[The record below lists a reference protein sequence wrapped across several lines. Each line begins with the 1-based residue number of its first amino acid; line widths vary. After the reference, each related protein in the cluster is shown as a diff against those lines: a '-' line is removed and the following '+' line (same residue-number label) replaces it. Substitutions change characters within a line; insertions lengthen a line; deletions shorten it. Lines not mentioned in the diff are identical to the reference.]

1 MIHYLT
7 YLKDILGNNYLGIKV
22 NKTNIDPFLKEME
35 SHLGEDF
42 EDYVDNQQKRDR
54 GSNHLTVINVR
65 DYNKLSKEMGM
76 SNFINSLEDIFKFP
90 IDDLK
95 MMGLGTAKKNENQTF
110 FVVCKSDKLDA
121 IRKRYDLPQHD
132 FHITL
137 GFKHKDVFGVRK
149 NEVMEKKSKLID
161 KLKTEFLKKENFLF
175 LKSIENWNED
185 TQLDIIPIELNETTF
200 KVKVG
205 DKILGIG
212 LIEDKLR
219 VVYRFDDEKEETRIP
234 TTELIKI
241 LKNN

>member
-42 EDYVDNQQKRDR
+42 EEYVDNQQKRDR

-219 VVYRFDDEKEETRIP
+219 VVYRFDDEKEESRIP

>member
-7 YLKDILGNNYLGIKV
+7 YLKDIIGNNYLGIKV
-22 NKTNIDPFLKEME
+22 NKTNIDPFIKEME

-42 EDYVDNQQKRDR
+42 EEYVDNQQKRDR

-65 DYNKLSKEMGM
+65 DYNKLSKEMCM

-149 NEVMEKKSKLID
+149 NEVMAKKSQLID
-161 KLKTEFLKKENFLF
+161 KLKEGFLKKENFLF
-175 LKSIENWNED
+175 LKSIDNWDED

-212 LIEDKLR
+212 LIENKLR
-219 VVYRFDDEKEETRIP
+219 VVYRFDEEKEETRIP

>member
-7 YLKDILGNNYLGIKV
+7 YLKDVLGNNYLGLKIPKS
-22 NKTNIDPFLKEME
+22 NIDPFIDEMK
-35 SHLGEDF
+35 SYLGDEF
-42 EDYVDNQQKRDR
+42 EEYLDNQQKRDR
-54 GSNHLTVINVR
+54 GSNHLTVINVI

-121 IRKRYDLPQHD
+121 IRNRYELPQHD

-149 NEVMEKKSKLID
+149 NEVIKKKSQLID
-161 KLKTEFLKKENFLF
+161 KLKNEFSKKENFLF

-185 TQLDIIPIELNETTF
+185 NQLDIIPIELNETTF

-212 LIEDKLR
+212 LIDDKLR
-219 VVYRFDDEKEETRIP
+219 VVYRFDEEKEEVRIP

>member
-42 EDYVDNQQKRDR
+42 EEYVNNQQKRDR

-219 VVYRFDDEKEETRIP
+219 VVYRFDEEKEETRIP

>member
-42 EDYVDNQQKRDR
+42 EEYVDNQQKRDR

-219 VVYRFDDEKEETRIP
+219 VVYRFDEEKEETRIP

>member
-1 MIHYLT
+1 
-7 YLKDILGNNYLGIKV
+7 
-22 NKTNIDPFLKEME
+22 
-35 SHLGEDF
+35 
-42 EDYVDNQQKRDR
+42 
-54 GSNHLTVINVR
+54 
-65 DYNKLSKEMGM
+65 
-76 SNFINSLEDIFKFP
+76 
-90 IDDLK
+90 
-95 MMGLGTAKKNENQTF
+95 MGLGTAKKNENQTF

-219 VVYRFDDEKEETRIP
+219 VVYRFDEEKEETRIP

>member
-42 EDYVDNQQKRDR
+42 EEYVNNQQKRDR

-185 TQLDIIPIELNETTF
+185 NQLDIIPIELNETTF

-219 VVYRFDDEKEETRIP
+219 VVYRFDEEKEETRIP